1 MKILIIEDDRLI
13 KNLLKNELEKW
24 GYDISLVD
32 DFNKTTE
39 IFNEE
44 KPHLVIMD
52 IKLPVY
58 DGYYF
63 TRQIRSLSDIPIIF
77 MSSKSDNMDQI
88 MAIEMGADDFIV
100 KPFDMNFAISKIKAV
115 FRRTYTYDNKEVNL
129 NRKFTF
135 DPIKLEFSYQNEKIE
150 LTKTENTILNLLIN
164 NINEFVT
171 RNDLMEACWQGDD
184 YIDDNTLFV
193 SISRLRKKMLS
204 IGLENV
210 IETKKSVG
218 YRFNEENI

>member
-1 MKILIIEDDRLI
+1 MKILIIEDNRLI

-32 DFNKTTE
+32 DFNKTIE

-164 NINEFVT
+164 KINEFVT

-193 SISRLRKKMLS
+193 NISRLRKKMLS